1 MEIEK
6 CNICPRKCNAL
17 RRENDGDGVCKTG
30 TLPKLARASAHF
42 WEEPCISGTKGSGT
56 VFFSGC
62 NLKCVFC
69 QNYEISTG
77 GFGKTVSVE
86 RLKEIYSELIAS
98 GVHNINLVTPTHF
111 APQVLKSLDEPL
123 PVPVVYNSSG
133 YESIETL
140 KKFDGKVNIYM
151 PDFKYADSEIAKKY
165 SSAENYPEIAKKA
178 ISEMYRQVGKC
189 EFDKDGMLIKGVLIR
204 HLMLP
209 NNLENTLDVID
220 WVSENFKSD
229 EILFSLMRQYTP
241 PKGGCKYKELE
252 NRVTDEEYK
261 RAENYMY
268 LCGIENGF
276 VQESD
281 SAQSEYTPYFNAE
294 GI

>member
-17 RRENDGDGVCKTG
+17 RRENDGDGVCKMG
-30 TLPKLARASAHF
+30 NEPKLARASAHF

-69 QNYEISTG
+69 QNYEISAG
-77 GFGKTVSVE
+77 GFGKTVSVD
-86 RLKEIYSELIAS
+86 RLKEIYAELISS

-123 PVPVVYNSSG
+123 PVPVIYNSSG
-133 YESIETL
+133 YESVETL
-140 KKFDGKVNIYM
+140 KKFEGKISIYM
-151 PDFKYADSEIAKKY
+151 PDFKYANSNIAKKY
-165 SSAENYPEIAKKA
+165 SSAENYPEIVKSA
-178 ISEMYRQVGKC
+178 IREMYRQVGKC
-189 EFDKDGMLIKGVLIR
+189 KFDKDGMLIKGVLIR

-209 NNLENTLDVID
+209 DNLENTLDVID
-220 WVSENFKSD
+220 WVSENFNSD

-252 NRVTDEEYK
+252 NRVTEEEYS

-276 VQESD
+276 IQESD
-281 SAQSEYTPYFNAE
+281 SAQSEYTPEFNAE